1 MERLCKVRPHFDS
14 GMLFVQFLYSVY
26 TMSNAVSLSN
36 SFYTFC
42 EKFES
47 IYNFEFQIFRDHM
60 NRWEVVQSKLNVP
73 RKLALGGHTRFQLNQ
88 LMSSSSS
95 HNRCNNVQR

>member
-14 GMLFVQFLYSVY
+14 GMLFVQFLYTAY
-26 TMSNAVSLSN
+26 MSNAVSLSN
-36 SFYTFC
+36 PFYTFC

-47 IYNFEFQIFRDHM
+47 IYNFEFKIFRDHM

-73 RKLALGGHTRFQLNQ
+73 RKPALGGHTRFRLNQ

-95 HNRCNNVQR
+95 RCNNVQR